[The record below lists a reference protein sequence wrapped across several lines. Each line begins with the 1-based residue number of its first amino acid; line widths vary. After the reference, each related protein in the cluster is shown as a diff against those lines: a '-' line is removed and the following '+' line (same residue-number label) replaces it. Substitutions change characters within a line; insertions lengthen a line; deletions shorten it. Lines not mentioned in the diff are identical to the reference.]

1 MGSSDDKSAEVFLP
15 VLLFLLSLLRFEKNA
30 LNEKQ
35 ASLLI
40 QNDDNVAFEDCTS
53 SSSHFLTLVVVKV
66 KKGKKAKDFDRK
78 TDSVSS
84 CPKCSISS
92 TALVLQQKK
101 KKQELPPPPSQRE
114 RGTTSLPYLQAVVS
128 FCRSSSSSTPTT
140 PIRINIPF
148 IITTDGGER
157 GRRSFILVAQSD
169 KETQQRKK
177 SIQSPASQVDHQH
190 QQLSFRVND
199 DCNNAGISGEC
210 TDTTALYRL
219 PEITST
225 PPLLISSSSIL
236 LSFTLPNIQSSCH
249 ITIKAAKLLLCI
261 TAYCRVLQLEKL

>member
-30 LNEKQ
+30 LNEKPG
-35 ASLLI
+35 SLLI

-53 SSSHFLTLVVVKV
+53 SSSHFLTLVVKV
-66 KKGKKAKDFDRK
+66 AKGKKAGHSRKEFDRE

-92 TALVLQQKK
+92 TAITALALQQ
-101 KKQELPPPPSQRE
+101 QTQLPSQQSE
-114 RGTTSLPYLQAVVS
+114 TTSLPHSQAVA
-128 FCRSSSSSTPTT
+128 FCSSSSSTPTT
-140 PIRINIPF
+140 PTRNIPS

-157 GRRSFILVAQSD
+157 GRRTFIVVAQSD

-177 SIQSPASQVDHQH
+177 SIQSIGQVHQE
-190 QQLSFRVND
+190 QLNLSVND

-210 TDTTALYRL
+210 IDTTAPYRL

-225 PPLLISSSSIL
+225 PPSLIISVEL
-236 LSFTLPNIQSSCH
+236 LSFILPNIQYSH
-249 ITIKAAKLLLCI
+249 IKAAKLLLCI
-261 TAYCRVLQLEKL
+261 TAYYRVSL